1 MSKKLIKVNELE
13 IPIYEKNGEDFFNLT
28 ELAKKFGSGNP
39 QEKIR
44 NWMRNKDTLNFLET
58 YESLYNPDFNTGHM
72 TGIKENNSRNNTRV
86 SAGDYIAATNAKFMK
101 VEKGR
106 YGGVFANFDI
116 SAHFMMWLSSAWQIF
131 FIKDYHRM
139 KMKELEEKDSLL
151 SDIFYAQKNVDNLME
166 SLRYEQDRLALL
178 KRKQAKKLKK

>member
-13 IPIYEKNGEDFFNLT
+13 IPIHEKGGEDYFNLT
-28 ELAKKFGSGNP
+28 ELAKKFSEGNP

-44 NWMRNKDTLNFLET
+44 NWMRNKDTLHFLEI
-58 YESLYNPDFNTGHM
+58 YESMYNKDFNTGQM
-72 TGIKENNSRNNTRV
+72 TGIKDNNSRNNTRV
-86 SAGDYIAATNAKFMK
+86 SVSDYVTATNAKFMRA
-101 VEKGR
+101 EKGR

-139 KMKELEEKDSLL
+139 KLKELEEKDSLL
-151 SDIFYAQKNVDNLME
+151 SDVFYAQKNVDNLTE
-166 SLRYEQDRLALL
+166 SLRFEQDRLELL
-178 KRKQAKKLKK
+178 KKKQVQKIKK